1 MQCEKSPLFRWSL
14 PAIFTRKESA
24 CQKKSPSFLPVL
36 IQSRTGTPTSSDRI
50 CNLGVFDELIVA
62 IGVNP
67 AKPARFTLEE
77 RTQMLEAVIEPYPQ
91 ATIDGYTGLTVHYA
105 QARGACAI
113 VRGLR
118 EVSDFEWEF
127 KMARMNQQIAPD
139 IDTLFMMANTQ
150 YAYIS
155 STLVM
160 EVVQMGQGKVGEEKL
175 RDMVPAIVVEF
186 IKKKFDVL

>member
-1 MQCEKSPLFRWSL
+1 VKIQNSHPEILSFHQKGNHMSKKI
-14 PAIFTRKESA
+14 AIFPA
-24 CQKKSPSFLPVL
+24 SFDPVTNGHVDL
-36 IQSRTGTPTSSDRI
+36 IDRI
-50 CNLGVFDELIVA
+50 CNLNVFDELVVA

-77 RTQMLEAVIEPYPQ
+77 RIEMLEVVIGPYPQ
-91 ATIDGYTGLTVHYA
+91 ATIDDYTGLTVHYA
-105 QARGACAI
+105 QTRGACAI

-127 KMARMNQQIAPD
+127 KMARMNQQIDPN
-139 IDTLFMMANTQ
+139 IDTLFMMANTK

-160 EVVQMGQGKVGEEKL
+160 EVVQMAQRKVSEEKL
-175 RDMVPAIVVEF
+175 REMVPAVVVEF

>member
-1 MQCEKSPLFRWSL
+1 MSQKI
-14 PAIFTRKESA
+14 AIFPA
-24 CQKKSPSFLPVL
+24 SFDPVTNGHADL
-36 IQSRTGTPTSSDRI
+36 IDRI
-50 CNLGVFDELIVA
+50 CELGVFDKIIIA

-77 RTQMLEAVIEPYPQ
+77 RIQMLEAVIEPYPQ

-105 QARGACAI
+105 QTRGACVI

-118 EVSDFEWEF
+118 EISDFEWEF

-150 YAYIS
+150 YAHIS

-160 EVVQMGQGKVGEEKL
+160 EVVQMGQGKVNGEKL
-175 RDMVPAIVVEF
+175 REMVPEIVVEF
-186 IKKKFDVL
+186 IKRKFGAL

>member
-1 MQCEKSPLFRWSL
+1 MSKKI
-14 PAIFTRKESA
+14 AIFPA
-24 CQKKSPSFLPVL
+24 SFDPVTNGHADL
-36 IQSRTGTPTSSDRI
+36 IDRI
-50 CNLGVFDELIVA
+50 CSLDVFDELVVA

-77 RTQMLEAVIEPYPQ
+77 RIQMLEIVIGPYPQ

-105 QARGACAI
+105 QRRGACAI

-150 YAYIS
+150 YAHIS

-160 EVVQMGQGKVGEEKL
+160 EVVQMAQRKLNEEKL
-175 RDMVPAIVVEF
+175 KEMVPEIVVEF
-186 IKKKFDVL
+186 IKKKFEVL

>member
-1 MQCEKSPLFRWSL
+1 MSQKI
-14 PAIFTRKESA
+14 AIFPA
-24 CQKKSPSFLPVL
+24 SFDPVTNGHADL
-36 IQSRTGTPTSSDRI
+36 IDRI
-50 CNLGVFDELIVA
+50 CNLGIFDQLIVA

-77 RTQMLEAVIEPYPQ
+77 RTEMLETVIQPYPQ
-91 ATIDGYTGLTVHYA
+91 ATIDDYTGLTVHYA
-105 QARGACAI
+105 QTRGACAI

-150 YAYIS
+150 YAHVS

-160 EVVQMGQGKVGEEKL
+160 EVVQMAQRKLSEEKL
-175 RDMVPAIVVEF
+175 KEMVPDIVIEF
-186 IKKKFDVL
+186 IKRKFDIFP